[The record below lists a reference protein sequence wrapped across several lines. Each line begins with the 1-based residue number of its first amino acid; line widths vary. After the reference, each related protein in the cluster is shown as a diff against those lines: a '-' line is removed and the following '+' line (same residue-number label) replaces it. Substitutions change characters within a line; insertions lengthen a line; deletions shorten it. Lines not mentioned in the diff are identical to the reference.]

1 MLKPKKMTQ
10 AVIVG
15 SKEHLEETIEA
26 LHKLN
31 AIHINNFT
39 EERAEFKIGHPL
51 KRAASA
57 SEKLLKIRSISNF
70 LGIGD
75 MDISEKFKSEELFER
90 MDTELSELEQRVNN
104 TVEKREQI
112 EKKLENVKKILEQ
125 IKPVME
131 DTTLNK
137 IYVKYDVR
145 EILSMIV
152 TKEIEEKIVKI
163 LQSEDL
169 TTAKI
174 DHSILFSKMREV
186 CEKLEEEKEKE
197 EKELDDIKV
206 KYAPFILA
214 SDELLSIE
222 VEKVEA
228 PLRFAVTDHFF
239 VIDCFVLT
247 ERIGEVKKRL
257 DKVHES
263 ISIERLE
270 GDDEKPVILDNPKPV
285 KPFEFMTNL
294 FSTPKYKEVDP
305 TLILSIFFSI
315 FFGFIIG
322 DLGYGILVI
331 ILGLYLRKKYIFG
344 IGGRGVGN
352 PLLIGGIFASIFGAL
367 VFSEAFGFCLPH
379 HPMIHKLEIEG
390 VIELFVLS
398 IVAAFLHLGIG
409 FVIGFFNN
417 VRRNKKHAIAKIGW
431 LFTLFAIFLL
441 LMLMAE
447 GTQVGGWVCTN
458 ILFSIQK
465 NSIDVG
471 GLLVPVFSLYFLVI
485 GLITLIVFEGVFAVM
500 EILSLVGNTVS
511 YLRLA
516 AVGVAKA
523 ATALAFN
530 SMFLPMIVG
539 GNMIYVVIGVLLL
552 VMMHVIVFILGII
565 SAGIQGLRL
574 NYVEFF
580 LKFYEGGGTKFK
592 PFGYRRRYTRA

>member
-1 MLKPKKMTQ
+1 
-10 AVIVG
+10 
-15 SKEHLEETIEA
+15 
-26 LHKLN
+26 
-31 AIHINNFT
+31 
-39 EERAEFKIGHPL
+39 
-51 KRAASA
+51 
-57 SEKLLKIRSISNF
+57 
-70 LGIGD
+70 
-75 MDISEKFKSEELFER
+75 
-90 MDTELSELEQRVNN
+90 
-104 TVEKREQI
+104 
-112 EKKLENVKKILEQ
+112 LENVKKILEQ

-228 PLRFAVTDHFF
+228 PLRFAVTDLEAPLRFAVTDHFF

-344 IGGRGVGN
+344 IGGGGVGN
-352 PLLIGGIFASIFGAL
+352 PLLIGGIFASIFGAV
-367 VFSEAFGFCLPH
+367 VFSEAFGFHLPH